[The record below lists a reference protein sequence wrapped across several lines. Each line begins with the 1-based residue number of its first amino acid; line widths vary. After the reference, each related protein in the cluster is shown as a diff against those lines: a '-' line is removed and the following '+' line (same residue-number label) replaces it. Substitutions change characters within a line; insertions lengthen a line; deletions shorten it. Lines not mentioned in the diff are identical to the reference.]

1 MRTAT
6 CLTCAMCLLLALA
19 IGATAEITAAPP
31 KPTEVKITIDA
42 DKKSVTDVLK
52 IIADQ
57 GKERVVLESVVKGE
71 VTLSLKDKSFE
82 DALGKIC
89 ESCKLDWRKVY
100 IGKDAKILEQPD
112 RLAAAVRM
120 VTAMTYP
127 DLVVSGASTHKVGV
141 FAKEAKAVARFDDKM
156 AGDLGLVRVYLITND
171 AKVAA
176 KLAENDKDKK
186 ANEALDN
193 YVKMSK
199 GMMESFLK
207 MTPEQQEQAMM
218 EGLNMMDQ
226 FPPDYTATAM
236 RVMMSLDPQL
246 LRDKL
251 SRQTRSAYDAMF
263 SMPQEQRRAF
273 FKMQM
278 EMAQSGMSAMTPE
291 QQQMMQD
298 DIKAIQEEMGA
309 GK

>member
-1 MRTAT
+1 MKMRTPTCFICAT
-6 CLTCAMCLLLALA
+6 CLLFALV
-19 IGATAEITAAPP
+19 IGATAETVTPAKPAA
-31 KPTEVKITIDA
+31 VKITVDA

-52 IIADQ
+52 TIAEQ
-57 GKERVVLESVVKGE
+57 GKERIIVETVVKGE

-141 FAKEAKAVARFDDKM
+141 FAREAKAVAKFDDKM
-156 AGDLGLVRVYLITND
+156 AGDLGLVRVYLVTND
-171 AKVAA
+171 AKAA
-176 KLAENDKDKK
+176 ARLAENDKDKK
-186 ANEALDN
+186 ADEAHDD
-193 YVKMSK
+193 YVKI
-199 GMMESFLK
+199 MMEAFLK

-246 LRDKL
+246 LRDKMA
-251 SRQTRSAYDAMF
+251 RQTRSAYDAMF

-278 EMAQSGMSAMTPE
+278 EMAQTGMSAMTPE